1 MFSLEQRVQPA
12 TMIRFKQ
19 IEFFDHTAL
28 ALGGATLENLDGN
41 AAGFLKYMSSSAID
55 CCV

>member
-1 MFSLEQRVQPA
+1 
-12 TMIRFKQ
+12 MIRFKQ

>member
-1 MFSLEQRVQPA
+1 V
-12 TMIRFKQ
+12 
-19 IEFFDHTAL
+19 
-28 ALGGATLENLDGN
+28 LGGATLENRDRD